1 MSKIAL
7 DDPATRSTLLMAIAV
22 GKTRAEACSD
32 AGITVQTLRRHE
44 KRDAEFAEQM
54 LDAEEAAFDQVE
66 RRMREMA
73 VAGDSSMIKEY
84 RSLKRRREAREART
98 SKVEVE
104 QTHTHIL
111 EADNTIRELI
121 GTLKARKENY
131 IEAEIIQSRTI
142 PQVSSESS
150 PDLQVS
156 ETVE

>member
-1 MSKIAL
+1 MRSL
-7 DDPATRSTLLMAIAV
+7 DDPKTRSTLLMAIAV
-22 GKTRAEACSD
+22 GKTRAEACGD

-44 KRDAEFAEQM
+44 KHDPDFADQV

-104 QTHTHIL
+104 STHTHVL
-111 EADNTIRELI
+111 EATDTIRELI
-121 GTLKARKENY
+121 GTLKQRQLSASV
-131 IEAEIIQSRTI
+131 IEAEIIDEE
-142 PQVSSESS
+142 QVKQE
-150 PDLQVS
+150 
-156 ETVE
+156 EIEA

>member
-1 MSKIAL
+1 MPKIAL
-7 DDPATRSTLLMAIAV
+7 DDASTRSALLMAIAV

-44 KRDAEFAEQM
+44 KRDPEFAEQL

-98 SKVEVE
+98 SKVEV
-104 QTHTHIL
+104 QSTHTHVL

-121 GTLKARKENY
+121 GTLKARKDRY
-131 IEAEIIQSRTI
+131 IEAEIIDQKPQLEVQASHQS
-142 PQVSSESS
+142 SDS
-150 PDLQVS
+150 D
-156 ETVE
+156 